1 MTNSERNTVRFTY
14 RILTKAAG
22 KDAAK
27 EACYKATLEMLD
39 EGKASIEEAF
49 ETLEEINNLY
59 YGG

>member
-14 RILTKAAG
+14 RFLTKAAG
-22 KDAAK
+22 KEAAK